1 MLCDVYFLFVF
12 SPFSLSLSLSL
23 FYNNTTAPVVVV
35 IIIIIN
41 AYYYFFGR
49 DLQLARL
56 RCRGDRLSP
65 VRYCISF
72 LVCALRFALLILLHL
87 IFGCC
92 SAWAGHVVPGRWC
105 GARFRHQRQSTFVER
120 NETQGKI
127 LEQQSITG
135 RESQKSTRRI

>member
-1 MLCDVYFLFVF
+1 MCVYYCYYSYDHQCCVMFISYSS
-12 SPFSLSLSLSL
+12 SPLSLSLSL

-41 AYYYFFGR
+41 AYYFFGR

-105 GARFRHQRQSTFVER
+105 GARFRHQRQSTFVEG
-120 NETQGKI
+120 NET
-127 LEQQSITG
+127 
-135 RESQKSTRRI
+135 